1 METKN
6 LCAKIPIE
14 LHAKVSKGKEES
26 GLTLN
31 EYVNEILTEFYNNQ
45 KGGKDMSETTRT
57 LAFQVSEDLF
67 DKLKLHLKRIKISQK
82 DFVIGLIMQA
92 LEEATLEA
100 DPDTGETGANPEPES
115 TPEEAGTNPEDTNEN
130 E

>member
-1 METKN
+1 METKS

-45 KGGKDMSETTRT
+45 RGGKDMNEKTRT
-57 LAFQVSEDLF
+57 LAFQVSEELF
-67 DKLKLHLKRIKISQK
+67 DKLKLHLKRTKISQK
-82 DFVIGLIMQA
+82 DFVVGLITQA
-92 LEEATLEA
+92 LEEASLED
-100 DPDTGETGANPEPES
+100 DPDTGEAVNDP
-115 TPEEAGTNPEDTNEN
+115 DTDEN